1 MNSSISYTEH
11 LHDLDQIKEEID
23 NDSPFNFSLPPTNKI
38 SKSPNAFLSEPGTLI
53 QVKVDTYIQQLEQN
67 DKTCRDIYLFI
78 FRSKRRKFKFCS
90 VIPQT
95 YSEMMTYIGGRRR
108 AQDTAQYVETLPTS
122 K

>member
-67 DKTCRDIYLFI
+67 DKNLQGHLFI
-78 FRSKRRKFKFCS
+78 HFCSKRRKFKFLFS
-90 VIPQT
+90 NSSNLFRNDDL
-95 YSEMMTYIGGRRR
+95 YWW
-108 AQDTAQYVETLPTS
+108 
-122 K
+122 

>member
-67 DKTCRDIYLFI
+67 DKNLQGHLFI
-78 FRSKRRKFKFCS
+78 HFCS
-90 VIPQT
+90 KEGNSSFVQ
-95 YSEMMTYIGGRRR
+95 
-108 AQDTAQYVETLPTS
+108 
-122 K
+122 